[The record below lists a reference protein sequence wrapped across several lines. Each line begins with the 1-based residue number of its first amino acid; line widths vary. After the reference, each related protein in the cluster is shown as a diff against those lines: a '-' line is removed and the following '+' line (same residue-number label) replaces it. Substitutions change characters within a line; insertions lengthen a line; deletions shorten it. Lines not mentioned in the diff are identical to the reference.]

1 LQVKSYQLDKLIRYL
16 ADHSVTPQHEL
27 IERMLNDLGKRGT
40 IECTVAEVGRWM
52 EKSGMCADYRTILDA
67 SDSK

>member
-1 LQVKSYQLDKLIRYL
+1 MKTYQLDKLINYL
-16 ADHSVTPQHEL
+16 ADQSVTPQHEQ
-27 IERMLNDLGKRGT
+27 IERMLSDLGKRGT

-67 SDSK
+67 NDSK

>member
-1 LQVKSYQLDKLIRYL
+1 VKSYQLDKLIRYL

-40 IECTVAEVGRWM
+40 IECRVAEVGHWM
-52 EKSGMCADYRTILDA
+52 ERNGMCSDYCTILDA

>member
-1 LQVKSYQLDKLIRYL
+1 MKLSQLDKLVRYL

-27 IERMLNDLGKRGT
+27 IELMLNDLGKHGT
-40 IECTVAEVGRWM
+40 IECTVAEVGHWM
-52 EKSGMCADYRTILDA
+52 ERAGMCADYRTILDA

>member
-1 LQVKSYQLDKLIRYL
+1 MKAYQLDKLVRYI
-16 ADHSVTPQHEL
+16 ADQSVTPQHEL
-27 IERMLNDLGKRGT
+27 IELMLNDLGRRGT

-52 EKSGMCADYRTILDA
+52 ERNGMCADYRTILDA